1 MMWRGKAEPL
11 SCLLLLSC
19 FSPEG
24 PRFLIVSHSSV
35 TVAARVC
42 ASIFL
47 QLPSPSVQPCPFS
60 TLHPLGN
67 TRGECILAR
76 HRVWRNLP
84 VITHAGLS
92 LESKV
97 LESPGPPCTKIWEL
111 YILYPLRGYSP
122 TSEEFLGTFEQIKYF
137 LTAW

>member
-1 MMWRGKAEPL
+1 MMWSGKVEPL

-24 PRFLIVSHSSV
+24 PRFLIGSHSSV

-47 QLPSPSVQPCPFS
+47 QLPSQSLQPCPLS
-60 TLHPLGN
+60 THHPPGG
-67 TRGECILAR
+67 TWGDCILAR
-76 HRVWRNLP
+76 HRVWGKFACHHQ
-84 VITHAGLS
+84 VGLS

-97 LESPGPPCTKIWEL
+97 LESPGPPGAKIQEL
-111 YILYPLRGYSP
+111 YILCPLRELARP
-122 TSEEFLGTFEQIKYF
+122 QRNFFELEQIKYF
-137 LTAW
+137 LTA